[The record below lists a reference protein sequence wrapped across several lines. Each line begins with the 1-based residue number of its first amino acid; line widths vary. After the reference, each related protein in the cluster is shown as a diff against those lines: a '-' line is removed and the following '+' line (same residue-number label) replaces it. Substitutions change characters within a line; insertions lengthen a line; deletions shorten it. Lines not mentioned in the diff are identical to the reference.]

1 MNNSDLTYGFMELFT
16 SENQYEELSY
26 LHKEILNDSLV
37 SNMSKSDLVK
47 FYKLSIKNELMKVI
61 VVMDKG
67 NVIGSISYS
76 YKNSKSIFFKLDFF
90 KLLILLLK
98 CILKQPINSVN
109 KLFYRFKTYAFLD
122 TGTNI
127 PFLFIDD
134 KYRNRNIGTN
144 FLKMIKK
151 EVTDVIS
158 VDTSTNNNVAI
169 SFYLSN
175 EFDIVRKNNKITL
188 FIFQKK
194 NN

>member
-1 MNNSDLTYGFMELFT
+1 MTNSDLTYGFLELST
-16 SENQYEELSY
+16 SENQYEELSC
-26 LHKEILNDSLV
+26 LHKEILSDSLL

-61 VVMDKG
+61 MVMDKG

-76 YKNSKSIFFKLDFF
+76 YKNSKSIFFKLDFL
-90 KLLILLLK
+90 KILILLLK
-98 CILKQPINSVN
+98 CILKQPINSLTI
-109 KLFYRFKTYAFLD
+109 LFYRFKTYAFLD

-134 KYRNRNIGTN
+134 KYRNKNIGTN
-144 FLKMIKK
+144 FLKILKK
-151 EVTDVIS
+151 EVTEVIS
-158 VDTSTNNNVAI
+158 VDTSTKNNVAI

-175 EFDIVRKNNKITL
+175 EFEIVRKNNKVTL

-194 NN
+194 NY